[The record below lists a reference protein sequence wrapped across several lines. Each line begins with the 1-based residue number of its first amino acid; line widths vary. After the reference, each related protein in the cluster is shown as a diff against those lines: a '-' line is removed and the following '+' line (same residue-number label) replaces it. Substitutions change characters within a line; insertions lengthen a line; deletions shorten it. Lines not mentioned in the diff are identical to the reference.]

1 MSERGYVVSFTRLI
15 IMIANWKIQ
24 LRRVNRNRVLFPLF
38 SLIFLLVVASLISPH
53 FLTTINITNVLSQ
66 VSIIAVLT
74 AGVASVILTGG
85 IDLSVGAVLAFG
97 GAITAALMEWYGLPV
112 GIAVLGGIGAGL
124 AAGFA
129 NGAMVVWMKIPSFI
143 ATLAL
148 MAIAR
153 GGTLI
158 LTGGRPISGFPSL
171 FRGISGRIGG
181 LPVLFLIA
189 LGVYVFWHLV
199 LSRTRFGRY
208 IYAVGGNATATH
220 FTGIS
225 VRKVRLFAFMFSG
238 FCAALGGVMF
248 VARLNAISPMAGQ
261 GYELSAI
268 AAAVLGGVSL
278 SGGYG
283 SLAGAF
289 MGALIMTILRN
300 ILNLLRVP
308 PFYQHIATGLILIVA
323 AASLSRGRESAK

>member
-1 MSERGYVVSFTRLI
+1 
-15 IMIANWKIQ
+15 MIANWKIR

-38 SLIFLLVVASLISPH
+38 SLIFLVTVASLISPH
-53 FLTTINITNVLSQ
+53 FLTHINIRNVLSQ
-66 VSIIAVLT
+66 VSVIAVVT
-74 AGVASVILTGG
+74 AGVATVILTGG
-85 IDLSVGAVLAFG
+85 IDLSVGAVLAIG
-97 GAITAALMEWYGLPV
+97 GAVTAALMEWHGLPV
-112 GIAVLGGIGAGL
+112 GIAVLGGLGVGL
-124 AAGFA
+124 VAGFL

-143 ATLAL
+143 ATLAM

-153 GGTLI
+153 GGTLV

-171 FRGISGRIGG
+171 FRDIAGRIGG
-181 LPVLFLIA
+181 FPLLFLIA
-189 LGVYVFWHLV
+189 LGIYVFWHLV

-208 IYAVGGNATATH
+208 IYAVGGGDIAAH
-220 FTGIS
+220 FVGINI
-225 VRKVRLFAFMFSG
+225 RKVRLFAFMFSG
-238 FCAALGGVMF
+238 FCAALAGIMF
-248 VARLNAISPMAGQ
+248 TARLNALTPLAGQ

-278 SGGYG
+278 IGGYG

-323 AASLSRGRESAK
+323 AASLSRGRGPAK

>member
-1 MSERGYVVSFTRLI
+1 
-15 IMIANWKIQ
+15 MIANWKIR

-38 SLIFLLVVASLISPH
+38 SLIFLVVVASLISPH
-53 FLTTINITNVLSQ
+53 FLTHINIRNVLSQ
-66 VSIIAVLT
+66 VSVIAVVT
-74 AGVASVILTGG
+74 AGVATVILTGG
-85 IDLSVGAVLAFG
+85 IDLSVGAVLAIG
-97 GAITAALMEWYGLPV
+97 GAVTAALMEWHGLPV
-112 GIAVLGGIGAGL
+112 GIAVLGGLGVGL
-124 AAGFA
+124 VAGFL

-143 ATLAL
+143 ATLAM

-171 FRGISGRIGG
+171 FRDIAGRIGG
-181 LPVLFLIA
+181 LPVLFLIT
-189 LGVYVFWHLV
+189 LGIYILWHLV

-208 IYAVGGNATATH
+208 IYAVGGSDLATH
-220 FTGIS
+220 FVGINT
-225 VRKVRLFAFMFSG
+225 RKVRLFAFMFSG
-238 FCAALGGVMF
+238 FCAALAGVMST
-248 VARLNAISPMAGQ
+248 ARLNALTPLAGQ

-300 ILNLLRVP
+300 ILNILRVP

-323 AASLSRGRESAK
+323 AASLSRGRGPAK

>member
-1 MSERGYVVSFTRLI
+1 
-15 IMIANWKIQ
+15 MIANWKIR
-24 LRRVNRNRVLFPLF
+24 LRRVNRNRMLFPLF
-38 SLIFLLVVASLISPH
+38 SLIFLVVVASLISPH
-53 FLTTINITNVLSQ
+53 FLTHINIRNVLSQ
-66 VSIIAVLT
+66 VSVIAVVT
-74 AGVASVILTGG
+74 AGVATVILTGG
-85 IDLSVGAVLAFG
+85 IDLSVGAVLAIG
-97 GAITAALMEWYGLPV
+97 GAVTAALMEWHGLPV
-112 GIAVLGGIGAGL
+112 GIAVLGGLGVGL
-124 AAGFA
+124 VAGFL

-143 ATLAL
+143 ATLAM

-171 FRGISGRIGG
+171 FRDIAGRIGG
-181 LPVLFLIA
+181 LPVLFLIT
-189 LGVYVFWHLV
+189 LGIYILWHLV

-208 IYAVGGNATATH
+208 IYAVGGSDLATH
-220 FTGIS
+220 FVGINT
-225 VRKVRLFAFMFSG
+225 RKVRLFAFMFSG
-238 FCAALGGVMF
+238 FCAALAGVMST
-248 VARLNAISPMAGQ
+248 ARLNALTPLAGQ

-300 ILNLLRVP
+300 ILNILRVP

-323 AASLSRGRESAK
+323 AASLSRGRGPAK